1 MLAFIVPVRPLAT
14 TPDWEDASFHLRQ
27 CLHSLLSQTSGEF
40 HIFCVYHELPERL
53 PQDPRITYLQVTFQ
67 PPDGTTSG
75 ALEDVAK
82 KRLLGIS
89 SLDSR
94 FSHFMLVDSD
104 DRVSKNLAAFV
115 LKGRASIGWY
125 VGQGYHWSTTKR
137 ALSKWINFSE
147 FCGTSIVYPISAR
160 DILLNSANPIQGMSN
175 EFSHNRVISTLSR
188 SGIEFEP
195 LPFPAVVYV
204 YTARNNL
211 SYRRFYF
218 WFWGWKR
225 RLRSKATPVEMTTK
239 IAREFYLVGDD
250 QLQTENGM
258 GSWLLASR

>member
-1 MLAFIVPVRPLAT
+1 MLAFIVPVRPRAT
-14 TPDWEDASFHLRQ
+14 TPDWEDASLHLRQ

-40 HIFCVYHELPERL
+40 HIFCISHELPELL
-53 PQDPRITYLQVTFQ
+53 PQDSRITYLQVHF
-67 PPDGTTSG
+67 PPPSGTTCS

-94 FSHFMLVDSD
+94 FSHFMLVDGD
-104 DRVSKNLAAFV
+104 DRVSKTLAEFV
-115 LKGRASIGWY
+115 LKDRASIGWY
-125 VGQGYHWSTTKR
+125 VGQGYHWSTKKR
-137 ALSKWINFSE
+137 ALSRWINFSD
-147 FCGTSIVYPISAR
+147 FCGTSIVFPVSAR
-160 DILLNSANPIQGMSN
+160 DIILNCENPIRGMSH

-188 SGIEFEP
+188 NGIVFEP
-195 LPFPAVVYV
+195 IPFPAVVYV

-225 RLRSKATPVEMTTK
+225 RLRSKATPVEMTQK
-239 IAREFYLVGDD
+239 IAKEFNLVGEDH
-250 QLQTENGM
+250 LQTENGI
-258 GSWLLASR
+258 GSWLSTSR